1 MHHRLVKCNYGLYFN
16 IWDRL
21 MGTNHP
27 DYEKSFNEVVKK
39 RGAAV
44 VDEANKGVLMAEEQ
58 AR

>member
-27 DYEKSFNEVVKK
+27 DYEKSFDQIVEK
-39 RGAAV
+39 RKMAKAKEDIAV
-44 VDEANKGVLMAEEQ
+44 LPDELATE
-58 AR
+58 

>member
-27 DYEKSFNEVVKK
+27 DYEKSYNEVIEK
-39 RGAAV
+39 RSAV
-44 VDEANKGVLMAEEQ
+44 VAAEVSGVELVAEEQ
-58 AR
+58 VR